1 MSMNDFQAKV
11 LMELQAIREQL
22 ASTPSSG
29 SSSKTQ
35 KKERKPR
42 DPTAKPND
50 WIVFT
55 GRVRAALKAADL
67 PAGKECQQF
76 ASHLKTVH
84 SDAYNMTDEEII
96 AARNDW
102 NAPPAKPKEK
112 DGDTKPTSDTDAKP
126 KPKRTLTQEQKD
138 KMAAGRKAAAERK
151 KAEKDAETVAK
162 PVAQEQP
169 KSVSTP
175 ESKSVPTP
183 QPTLRPLPFKG
194 KKYLWDPASNGLWIA
209 EKDGSRGAW
218 AGVLASDRKSI
229 DATAPNPEDVDGDDA

>member
-1 MSMNDFQAKV
+1 MNDFQAKV

-42 DPTAKPND
+42 DPNAKPND

-102 NAPPAKPKEK
+102 NAPPAKPKES
-112 DGDTKPTSDTDAKP
+112 DTKPTTDADAKP

-151 KAEKDAETVAK
+151 KAEKDAVTAETPAV
-162 PVAQEQP
+162 VEQP
-169 KSVSTP
+169 
-175 ESKSVPTP
+175 KSVPTP